1 MSPATPRFY
10 TDRELAEILGV
21 SVSLIRKMAKDGP
34 SRRGRG
40 VLDIRLIGCVKVGDM
55 RRWNREQADR
65 LLGLAG

>member
-1 MSPATPRFY
+1 MMPTTSRFY
-10 TDRELAEILGV
+10 TDRELADILGV

-55 RRWNREQADR
+55 RRWNRDQADQ